1 MAYLVLLDFLDEA
14 QALSLVQDML
24 DNPDGAILTPVQEN
38 SIYAELKGIY
48 KRPTAVCES
57 GGCGKRPAGF
67 MRGLKWGWWVCSSC
81 RRPSKAYW
89 QNIFA
94 DGPFGYN
101 LLDRLFPNTPGE
113 SQS

>member
-1 MAYLVLLDFLDEA
+1 MAYLVLLDFSDEA

-24 DNPDGAILTPVQEN
+24 DNSDGVR
-38 SIYAELKGIY
+38 AELKGIY

-57 GGCGKRPAGF
+57 SGCGKRPAGF
-67 MRGLKWGWWVCSSC
+67 VHGLKWGWWVCSNC
-81 RRPSKAYW
+81 RRPSKVYW

-94 DGPFGYN
+94 DGPFGFN
-101 LLDRLFPNTPGE
+101 LLDRFFPKTPGE